1 MRVLNLAQFEGI
13 STKYDGG
20 WVSVSVTGLGRLRSV
35 LVGYASLQYLSGREF
50 RVELSM
56 LEVSEEPPVLE
67 GSAFFNLPP
76 APASG
81 LAVDN
86 MGVLMASGAQLDV
99 AYGSDIWVLY
109 FAKWEGDYAVE
120 VGRAQLS
127 VSDGERSAYL
137 SISRTVGRLEGHLSL
152 YAPDDSEARLELV
165 REHDVFLSRAR
176 VKEVVARAKPNQSV
190 AFTWRPVRGPEP
202 LLVIT
207 KGVPSRS
214 DVLQILEALGAPP
227 GGFFN
232 MTDDYVVGD
241 GDRLRYRLRLTI
253 ARRFRR
259 DLHAEEELRLK
270 MTPPRRLGD
279 LPGDA

>member
-1 MRVLNLAQFEGI
+1 MDLARFEGI
-13 STKYDGG
+13 SATYDGE
-20 WVSVSVTGLGRLRSV
+20 WVSVSVRGLGRLRSV
-35 LVGYASLQYLSGREF
+35 LVGYASLQYFSGREF
-50 RVELSM
+50 QASLSM

-81 LAVDN
+81 LAAGNV
-86 MGVLMASGAQLDV
+86 GVLMASGAKLDV

-120 VGRAQLS
+120 VGRNQLG

-137 SISRTVGRLEGHLSL
+137 SISRTEGGLEGHLSL
-152 YAPDDSEARLELV
+152 YAPDDSEARLELI
-165 REHDVFLSRAR
+165 REYDVLLSRVR
-176 VKEVVARAKPNQSV
+176 VKEVVARAKPNQSA

-202 LLVIT
+202 LLVVT
-207 KGVPSRS
+207 RGAPSRY

-227 GGFFN
+227 GGFFK
-232 MTDDYVVGD
+232 MTGDYVVGD
-241 GDRLRYRLRLTI
+241 GDRLRYRLRLTL
-253 ARRFRR
+253 ARRFRP
-259 DLHAEEELRLK
+259 DLHAEAELRLK

-279 LPGDA
+279 A